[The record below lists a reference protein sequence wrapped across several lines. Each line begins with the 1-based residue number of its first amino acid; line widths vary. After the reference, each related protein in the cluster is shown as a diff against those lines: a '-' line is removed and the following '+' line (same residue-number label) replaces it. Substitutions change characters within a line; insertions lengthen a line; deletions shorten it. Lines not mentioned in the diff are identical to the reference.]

1 MIITLDM
8 ALEAIEYAVGVR
20 GADYVDPA
28 TVQGATG
35 WTNGGTCQY
44 VRGGAPSC
52 IIGTALAHL
61 GVPLEVLEVIDNSDD
76 PTVGGGEDFLQILH
90 EADVTFAQHVRPV
103 LAVAQIIQD
112 SGGTWGDARDK
123 ARQKAAEWR

>member
-8 ALEAIEYAVGVR
+8 VLEAIDHAVGVR

-28 TVQGATG
+28 TGQVSPGE
-35 WTNGGTCQY
+35 CKY

-61 GVPLEVLEVIDNSDD
+61 GVPLEVLEEIDDSDD

-90 EADVTFAQHVRPV
+90 EADVTFAPHVRPV
-103 LAVAQIIQD
+103 LAVAQITQD
-112 SGGTWGDARDK
+112 SGRTWGQAQDK

>member
-8 ALEAIEYAVGVR
+8 ALEAIDLAVGVR

-28 TVQGATG
+28 TVHGPTG
-35 WTNGGTCQY
+35 WTTGGECKY

-61 GVPLEVLEVIDNSDD
+61 GVPLDALEEIDDSDD
-76 PTVGGGEDFLQILH
+76 PTVGGGSDFVRILRQ
-90 EADVTFAQHVRPV
+90 ADVTFAQHVLPV
-103 LAVAQIIQD
+103 LAVAQITQD
-112 SGGTWGDARDK
+112 SGHTWGLAQEK

>member
-8 ALEAIEYAVGVR
+8 ALEAIDHAVAVG

-28 TVQGATG
+28 TVHGPTG
-35 WTNGGTCQY
+35 WTTGGTCQY

-61 GVPLEVLEVIDNSDD
+61 GVPLEVLEKIDNSDD
-76 PTVGGGEDFLQILH
+76 PTVVGGSDFARILH
-90 EADVTFAQHVRPV
+90 QADVTFAPHVRPV
-103 LAVAQIIQD
+103 MAVAQIIQD